1 VIDYLRLLR
10 VGDWIRFYPFVP
22 LAGAILAGAE
32 ASMLLVIWIVYC
44 ALIGFAFVIN
54 NYYDVEIDR
63 LHRGKLESNKNPLV
77 SGRVSRRG
85 AQATMLILV
94 CIAMLSLFVSLT
106 GFVLVFINLLLVAAY
121 SGGPRLKERPFLD
134 IVTHGLMF
142 GGLPFLAGFALA
154 KGEIGPEVLAVSAIP
169 FLLGCEALIAH
180 QVMDYEMDA
189 SSTRTTATIIG
200 RERCL
205 MLLGAAAALSL
216 VILMALTVQELIPVW
231 AAGPVGVYLL
241 AYPAY
246 SCRGMFRDLSHS
258 ASAQ

>member
-1 VIDYLRLLR
+1 MRMLR

-22 LAGAILAGAE
+22 LAGAVLAGAE
-32 ASMLLVIWIVYC
+32 APVLLVIWIVYC

-63 LHRGKLESNKNPLV
+63 KHKGKLEANKNPLA
-77 SGRVSRRG
+77 SGRVSRSG
-85 AQATMLILV
+85 AQAMMLILAG
-94 CIAMLSLFVSLT
+94 IAMLSIFVSPA
-106 GFVLVFINLLLVAAY
+106 GSVLVFANLLLVAAY

-154 KGEIGPEVLAVSAIP
+154 GGRISPEILAVSAIP
-169 FLLGCEALIAH
+169 FLLGCEALIIH
-180 QVMDYEMDA
+180 QVMDYETDI

-205 MLLGAAAALSL
+205 ALLGASAALSL
-216 VILMALTVQELIPVW
+216 VILLALTAQELVPVW
-231 AAGPVGVYLL
+231 AAAPVGVYLL